1 MIVSLSGAHRTGKTT
16 VLQQLQSIRPEWG
29 YLSEPAR
36 TIAPVISFSN
46 PLEFL
51 EKHGISMLQAIQIS
65 LFAGLMPELNPA
77 ANDANEQGIDQ
88 PIIVDRSPLDYLA
101 YFDLFKKEQDLKH
114 QALLTDLA
122 SFFMSKIDLVVY
134 FPVGVFELTDE
145 PGDRQGKQ
153 LQAAV
158 DSFLTNRLERYEG
171 TAHVL
176 NAIEPMARAE
186 EIAELIAV
194 RKKSRS
200 SKFLSAP
207 SFESD

>member
-36 TIAPVISFSN
+36 TIAPVINFSN

-77 ANDANEQGIDQ
+77 AKDENEQGIDQ
-88 PIIVDRSPLDYLA
+88 PMIVDRSPLDYLA

-145 PGDRQGKQ
+145 PGDKQGKQ
-153 LQAAV
+153 LQGAV
-158 DSFLTNRLERYEG
+158 DSFLTDRLEHYEG
-171 TAHVL
+171 IIHVL
-176 NAIEPMARAE
+176 NANAPMARAE
-186 EIAELIAV
+186 EIAELIAA
-194 RKKSRS
+194 KKN
-200 SKFLSAP
+200 
-207 SFESD
+207 